1 MIKMNEECKY
11 CSYLKQ
17 CQDVVEH
24 NSIYCKCHKRTPK
37 DRNMSY
43 EQLQN
48 NWNELKKIIEQ
59 DIRQCEELIEECP
72 KGLRNTIV
80 GTGSYEGIIG
90 YNKYILSKMQELE
103 QGKDE

>member
-1 MIKMNEECKY
+1 MNDEEFILKFYSCDNEEQF
-11 CSYLKQ
+11 LK
-17 CQDVVEH
+17 DVNH
-24 NSIYCKCHKRTPK
+24 NLNCLRK
-37 DRNMSY
+37 
-43 EQLQN
+43 LQN

-72 KGLRNTIV
+72 KGLRNTII

-103 QGKDE
+103 KSKDE